1 MNRLFAVTWV
11 VLAASLLMPECRAQ
25 NNNAK
30 SAQVK
35 RDDQKVQ
42 HEEQDVKQ
50 AQDNLKHDQTELH
63 DAEKALAH
71 AEGKEKDARK
81 KLDEVRKHAESKY
94 EKSSGIDKAMSEQDA
109 AKKSYDEVAAPILK
123 TLKESKGYQAAQ
135 KKVEDAKARLTSLR
149 EDKSLSAEARQK
161 GIGKASQEAL
171 AVSELE
177 TKTLEDDSKAK
188 PARQKLA
195 AAQQRV
201 NELRAKIRGELDN
214 DSDVKSALG
223 AMRESA
229 DAHEAAGKKLAKLRE
244 KLGGDQA
251 KLNRE
256 QQQLKQAEVNKMNDS
271 KNTTNHKK
279 PNNKGKK

>member
-1 MNRLFAVTWV
+1 MNRLFAMTCVA
-11 VLAASLLMPECRAQ
+11 LAASLLMPECRAQ
-25 NNNAK
+25 NNKAK

-42 HEEQDVKQ
+42 QEKQDVKQ

-63 DAEKALAH
+63 DAEKALSQ
-71 AEGKEKDARK
+71 AESKEKDARK
-81 KLDEVRKHAESKY
+81 KLDEARKQAEAKY
-94 EKSSGIDKAMSEQDA
+94 EKSSGIDKAMAEQDA

-123 TLKESKGYQAAQ
+123 TLKESKEYQAAQ
-135 KKVEDAKARLTSLR
+135 KKVDDAKARLTSLR
-149 EDKSLSAEARQK
+149 EDKSLSNEARQK
-161 GIGKASQEAL
+161 GISKASQEAL
-171 AVSELE
+171 AISELE

-201 NELRAKIRGELDN
+201 NELRAKIRSELEA
-214 DSDVKSALG
+214 DSEVKSALS

-244 KLGGDQA
+244 KLSGDQA

-271 KNTTNHKK
+271 KNQSKNPKPHGTKK
-279 PNNKGKK
+279 